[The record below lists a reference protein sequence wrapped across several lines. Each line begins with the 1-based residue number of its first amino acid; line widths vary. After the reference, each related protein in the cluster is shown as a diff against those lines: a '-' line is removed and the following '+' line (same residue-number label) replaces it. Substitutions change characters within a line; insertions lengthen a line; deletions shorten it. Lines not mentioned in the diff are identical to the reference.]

1 MNKLKNTMVWV
12 PLIVAVAFMA
22 GLYAGGLL
30 QRSPGVSKA
39 AQKLGTILNLVAGE
53 YVDEV
58 DLDSLVDATLPS
70 LLSNLDPHSVYIP
83 KSRLGDVNDE
93 LESSFSGIGVQFM
106 MQNDTITV
114 LEVISGGPSEKVGLM
129 AGDRI
134 VTIDG
139 EDVTNRS
146 LSPDDVRSML
156 KGEAGTRVKLGIKR
170 KSSKSL
176 LDYEVTRGD
185 IPVTSVDAS
194 YMLNDSVGYVRIN
207 RFGRS
212 TYEEYY
218 MALMLLRS
226 EGAKNFV
233 IDLRGNT
240 GGFMEVAIYMANEF
254 LENGDVIVRQRGR
267 NGRNNDQVLAN
278 GQGSFSQFP
287 LVVLLDEYSASS
299 SEIFAGAIQDND
311 RGLIV
316 GRRSFGKG
324 LIQRQVDLPDSS
336 AIRLT
341 IARYYTPSG
350 RCIQKDYAGGI
361 ETYERDIADRYNH
374 GEAFDRDSVRLN
386 TEDMFLTAHGREVYG
401 GGGIMP
407 DIFVPYDTTGVTN
420 YYLAVVNSGLLQ
432 RFAFEFCDLNRDM
445 LTEAEDVEAAL
456 PADNV
461 LLRSFVQY
469 AGQNGI
475 PARWYYINISR
486 DLIVNQLKAL
496 IMRDILGTSAYYELM
511 NRTDNTVQRAL
522 REIGE
527 GNARFPLTDKKSS
540 E

>member
-1 MNKLKNTMVWV
+1 MKNLKNSMVWV
-12 PLIVAVAFMA
+12 PLIVAVTFMA
-22 GLYAGGLL
+22 GLMAGGLL
-30 QRSPGVSKA
+30 QRTPGVSKA
-39 AQKLGTILNLVAGE
+39 THKLGTILNLVASE
-53 YVDEV
+53 YVDDV
-58 DLDSLVDATLPS
+58 DLDSLVDMTLPA

-83 KSRLGDVNDE
+83 KSRLTDVNDE

-106 MQNDTITV
+106 MQNDSITV
-114 LEVISGGPSEKVGLM
+114 LEVVSGGPSEKVGLM

-139 EDVTNRS
+139 EDVTNKG
-146 LSPDDVRSML
+146 LTPDEVRSML

-170 KSSKSL
+170 KNSKSL

-194 YMLNDSVGYVRIN
+194 YIINDSVGFIRVN

-212 TYEEYY
+212 TFEEFY
-218 MALMLLRS
+218 MALMLLRA
-226 EGAKNFV
+226 EGARSYI

-254 LENGDVIVRQRGR
+254 LADGDVIVQQRGR
-267 NGRNNDQVLAN
+267 NGRNNDEVRAN
-278 GQGSFSQFP
+278 GKGAFQDAP
-287 LVVLLDEYSASS
+287 VVVLLDEYSASS
-299 SEIFAGAIQDND
+299 SEIFAGALQDND

-350 RCIQKDYAGGI
+350 RCIQKDYTDNA
-361 ETYERDIADRYNH
+361 TYERDIAERYNH
-374 GEAFDRDSVRLN
+374 GEAFERDSVKLN
-386 TEDMFLTAHGREVYG
+386 TEDRYLTAHGREVFG

-420 YYLAVVNSGLLQ
+420 YYIAVANAGLLQ

-445 LTEAEDVEAAL
+445 LNEAEDVEAAL
-456 PADNV
+456 PADGV
-461 LLRSFVQY
+461 LLRSFVSY

-475 PARWYYINISR
+475 PARWYYINLSR

-496 IMRDILGTSAYYELM
+496 IMRDILGTSAYYEIS
-511 NRTDNTVQRAL
+511 NRADNTVQRAL
-522 REIGE
+522 QEIQQ
-527 GNARFPLTDKKSS
+527 GNAAFPLADREKQ
-540 E
+540 

>member
-1 MNKLKNTMVWV
+1 MKNLKNTMVWV
-12 PLIVAVAFMA
+12 PLIVALTFIA
-22 GLYAGGLL
+22 GLYTGGLL
-30 QRSPGVSKA
+30 QRTPGVSRA
-39 AQKLGTILNLVAGE
+39 AHKLGTIMNLVASE
-53 YVDEV
+53 YVEDV
-58 DLDSLVDATLPS
+58 DLDSLVEMTLPA
-70 LLSNLDPHSVYIP
+70 LLANLDPHSVYIP
-83 KSRLGDVNDE
+83 KSRLTDVNDE

-106 MQNDTITV
+106 MQNDSITV

-139 EDVTNRS
+139 EDVTNKN
-146 LSPDDVRSML
+146 LSPDEVRSML

-170 KSSKSL
+170 KSSKSI

-194 YMLNDSVGYVRIN
+194 YMLNDSVGFIRVN

-212 TYEEYY
+212 TFEEYY
-218 MALMLLRS
+218 MALMLLRA
-226 EGAKNFV
+226 EGAKSFI

-254 LENGDVIVRQRGR
+254 LDEGDVIVQQRGR
-267 NGRNNDQVLAN
+267 NGRNNDEVRAN
-278 GQGSFSQFP
+278 GKGSFRDYP
-287 LVVLLDEYSASS
+287 VVVLLDEFSASS
-299 SEIFAGAIQDND
+299 SEIFAGALQDND

-350 RCIQKDYAGGI
+350 RCIQKDYTDT
-361 ETYERDIADRYNH
+361 ETYERDIAERYNH
-374 GEAFDRDSVRLN
+374 GEAFERDSVKLN
-386 TEDMFLTAHGREVYG
+386 IEDSYRTAHGREVFG

-420 YYLAVVNSGLLQ
+420 YYIAVANAGLLQ

-456 PADNV
+456 PADGV
-461 LLRSFVQY
+461 LLRSFVSY

-475 PARWYYINISR
+475 PARWYYINLSR

-496 IMRDILGTSAYYELM
+496 ILRDILGQSAYYEVT
-511 NRTDNTVQRAL
+511 NRRDNTVQRAL
-522 REIGE
+522 QEIE
-527 GNARFPLTDKKSS
+527 DGNAAFPLINKEK
-540 E
+540 

>member
-1 MNKLKNTMVWV
+1 MVWV

-39 AQKLGTILNLVAGE
+39 AQKLGTILNLVASE

-58 DLDSLVDATLPS
+58 DLDSLVDVTLPS

-83 KSRLGDVNDE
+83 KSRLSDVNDE

-139 EDVTNRS
+139 EDVTNRK

-185 IPVTSVDAS
+185 IPVTSVDS
-194 YMLNDSVGYVRIN
+194 YYMLNDSVGYVRVN

-218 MALMLLRS
+218 MALMMLRS

-233 IDLRGNT
+233 VDLRGNT

-254 LENGDVIVRQRGR
+254 LNDGDVIVKQRGR

-278 GQGSFSQFP
+278 GQGSFSEFP

-350 RCIQKDYAGGI
+350 RCIQKDYTDI
-361 ETYERDIADRYNH
+361 ETYERDIVDRYNH
-374 GEAFDRDSVRLN
+374 GEAFDRDSIRLN
-386 TEDMFLTAHGREVYG
+386 TEDMFLTSHGREVYG

-496 IMRDILGTSAYYELM
+496 IMRDILGASAYYELM

-522 REIGE
+522 KEIEE
-527 GNARFPLTDKKSS
+527 GNARFPLTDRKTS